1 MEIVGLYEY
10 NNVFQVVRKDD
21 YSVCFQ
27 GKLEDCKKYLKKN
40 LKNSC

>member
-10 NNVFQVVRKDD
+10 NNVYQVVRTDD

-27 GKLEDCKKYLKKN
+27 GRLEDCKKYLKKN
-40 LKNSC
+40 LGVGC